1 MRKPTYLTALPLLVG
16 LALAGLRTL
25 HAQHGETLTSNS
37 ARMTVT
43 LRVQGNDKRTP
54 EVTRDDIVVKQGKT
68 VLPVTGWT
76 PARGDRAGLDLFIL
90 LDDAS
95 DSSVASQFDDLRAF
109 IKSQPAST
117 SVGVGYMRNGVVDIA
132 QNFTSDHDLAA
143 KALRLPFANS
153 GTFRGPY
160 LSVVNLINRW
170 PVNGNR
176 REIVMIT
183 DGIDRHQ
190 DGHHRRGLGFISPD
204 VDSASHAAQRTGTIV
219 DTIYTQGVG
228 RRSRNYW
235 EITNGQNNLAK
246 LSDATGGESYFL
258 GTHNAVSFRP
268 YLDEVNK
275 ALGNQYLLEFDTPPR
290 KKSAVHY
297 VSLKTPV
304 AGVELASA
312 DGVWVEGR

>member
-1 MRKPTYLTALPLLVG
+1 MRKSKYLTVVPLLVG
-16 LALAGLRTL
+16 VALAGLSTL
-25 HAQHGETLTSNS
+25 YAQQGEPSTSNS

-54 EVTRDDIVVKQGKT
+54 EITRDDVVVKQGKT

-76 PARGDRAGLDLFIL
+76 PARGDSAGLDLFIL

-95 DSSVASQFDDLRAF
+95 DSSVALQFEDLRAF
-109 IKSQPAST
+109 IKAQPAST
-117 SVGVGYMRNGVVDIA
+117 SVGVGYMRNGTVAIA
-132 QNFTSDHDLAA
+132 QNFTSDHDQAA

-153 GTFRGPY
+153 GAFRGPY
-160 LSVVNLINRW
+160 LAVVDLINRW

-183 DGIDRHQ
+183 DGIDRHH
-190 DGHHRRGLGFISPD
+190 DEHHRRGLSFISPD
-204 VDSASHAAQRTGTIV
+204 VDSATRAAQRTGTVI
-219 DTIYTQGVG
+219 DTIYTRGVG

-246 LSDATGGESYFL
+246 LSDATGGGSYFL
-258 GTHNAVSFRP
+258 GTHNAVSFQP
-268 YLDEVNK
+268 YLDQIHH
-275 ALGNQYLLEFDTPPR
+275 ALENQYLLEFRAVPR
-290 KKSAVHY
+290 SRPGIHY

-304 AGVELASA
+304 AGVELDSA
-312 DGVWVEGR
+312 DGVWVGSK